1 MSCSALRQKLAP
13 PGPFAS
19 SEQARQRD
27 RIKGLKCRPNPLLLG
42 LLDKLPVQVAA
53 AGSAAVFRSLVGL
66 LGYDLPPIRSK
77 KLFSAESFGHRHSF
91 FSGSGPSGGIPGCP
105 EHETRPPLDDRKDR
119 EMKKL
124 AFVLV
129 SLLASTAAGAQTP
142 KYPPLSEFMMP
153 QEAEIALARSA
164 APDNVSSRATI
175 KIFTTSGFKV
185 AVEGDNGFVC
195 IVLRGW
201 AAPTYGPAQF
211 RDYVYVADL
220 RAPICFDPVSARTMM
235 PYYELRHKLG
245 MEGKGPDEIAR
256 GIEAAYTKGEL
267 QRTDSASL
275 AYMFSADMYLGP
287 HLGHGLIYPH
297 LMLFLPYYDNAMLGA
312 TSAVAAFPSCQ
323 TILELHSP

>member
-1 MSCSALRQKLAP
+1 LGIAIRLLAE
-13 PGPFAS
+13 A
-19 SEQARQRD
+19 D
-27 RIKGLKCRPNPLLLG
+27 R
-42 LLDKLPVQVAA
+42 AA
-53 AGSAAVFRSLVGL
+53 EF
-66 LGYDLPPIRSK
+66 
-77 KLFSAESFGHRHSF
+77 
-91 FSGSGPSGGIPGCP
+91 PGCP
-105 EHETRPPLDDRKDR
+105 EHGTRPPLDDGKDR

-129 SLLASTAAGAQTP
+129 SLLASVAAGAQTP

-164 APDNVSSRATI
+164 APDNVSSRASI

-195 IVLRGW
+195 TVLRGW
-201 AAPTYGPAQF
+201 AAPTYGPVQF

-220 RAPICFDPVSARTMM
+220 RAPICFDAVSARTMM

-256 GIEAAYTKGEL
+256 GIEAAYTNGEL
-267 QRTDSASL
+267 QRIDSASI

-297 LMLFLPYYDNAMLGA
+297 LMLFLPYYDNAMLGGNERRSGLPFLSDDPG
-312 TSAVAAFPSCQ
+312 TPFAVTVIPVDKAFANKAKVK
-323 TILELHSP
+323 